1 MTCQFHQEVFNP
13 EYETSLLPRKPSF
26 MLAMA
31 TKKAEVLV
39 DVANVDDE
47 AGEGAQDLSGEV
59 VQDQRT
65 LSDFLGFAAEKMFS

>member
-1 MTCQFHQEVFNP
+1 
-13 EYETSLLPRKPSF
+13 

-65 LSDFLGFAAEKMFS
+65 K